1 VRWFNDDDAVKVL
14 VLTGAGRSAQGAFQI
29 GFVNRLAKPDALAN
43 TDQALAEP
51 TAANDPLSMT
61 AGKWTAMIT
70 AGYPLSESFER
81 AESIWGPVYLSV
93 SMHMASGATWAKRS
107 PKLQLRC
114 ACASGVNYGS
124 GYWPLCNLPAASDDP
139 SREKACRTASHAVS
153 QRLGSGFHVE
163 GDGL

>member
-1 VRWFNDDDAVKVL
+1 MRWFNDDDAVKVL

-81 AESIWGPVYLSV
+81 AV
-93 SMHMASGATWAKRS
+93 SMQMASGATLGEAITKASASVRVCERRELRLRVLAVMQLAGCQRRS
-107 PKLQLRC
+107 EP
-114 ACASGVNYGS
+114 
-124 GYWPLCNLPAASDDP
+124 
-139 SREKACRTASHAVS
+139 
-153 QRLGSGFHVE
+153 
-163 GDGL
+163 